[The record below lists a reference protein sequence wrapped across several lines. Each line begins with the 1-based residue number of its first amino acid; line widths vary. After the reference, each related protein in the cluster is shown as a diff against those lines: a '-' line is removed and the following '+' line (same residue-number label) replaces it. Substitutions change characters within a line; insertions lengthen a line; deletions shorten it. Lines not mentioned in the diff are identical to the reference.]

1 MARKGGGRGGS
12 ARTSAN
18 AAHDLDRE
26 SSPRRRRLVAAA
38 ATILGAAVLLA
49 IGYRLLSGPRRAP
62 IILVSI
68 DTLRADHLP
77 AYGYAKIPT
86 PAIDALARDGVVF
99 ESCYTHVPLT
109 LPAHTSLPTGLLP
122 PEHGVRNNIG
132 FRVAEGTPTLASE
145 LRQVGYATGGAV
157 SAAVLRRE
165 TGIAQGFD
173 WYDNDLR
180 AEGPEVRTTEVQR
193 DGSETLE
200 RALSWLR
207 ERTQAT
213 SGEPP
218 FLFFHIFEPHTP
230 YAPPARYRRA
240 GISPYDGEILY
251 ADEIVG
257 RLFDELRRLD
267 LFDRSLIVLL
277 SDHGEGLGDHGEA
290 DHGVFLYREVM
301 RVPLVVRLPGGK
313 GGGRRLSAPVQL
325 VDLNPTL
332 REWAG
337 LPPKPEL
344 RGTSLLAALKG
355 GPAPGDRRVYGESLY
370 GRLHFGWKELFSL
383 TDARYKLILAPR
395 PELYDVRR
403 DAHERHDLLAGESPG
418 AEASTERDR
427 LHRALRALIGNGAPK
442 APNPV
447 DEEEVARLR
456 ALGYVGSPTLDPT
469 QDATAPDPKDRIG
482 DLVLFRKAMR
492 LKGVGMYLLAAEDL
506 EKVAASS
513 PRMVDAWDEL
523 GGIYR
528 RLGQAE
534 KAVGAFR
541 SGLAVA
547 PSRGEAH
554 LALAE
559 FLVELGRLDEAR
571 READAAAAYRP
582 GEAEV
587 GRAFIEATAGDPAA
601 ARAAALRAAKALPAA
616 VPFVDG
622 LLAHG
627 REEYATAVPLL
638 ERALAGVKGRSP
650 RTLPRV
656 SYLLGSAL
664 VEESVHES
672 DEASRTRLRQEAER
686 HLRTELALE
695 PTNAGA
701 VAALCRV
708 HALAGAPEKLRR
720 DLEAFARGNPSPAT
734 FRLAEAIFG
743 QAGLKDDAARW
754 GLRARAGGGRSRTAL
769 PAIAPRR

>member
-109 LPAHTSLPTGLLP
+109 LPAHTSLLTGLLP

-173 WYDNDLR
+173 WYDDDLR

-207 ERTQAT
+207 ERAKAS
-213 SGEPP
+213 SGAPP

-230 YAPPARYRRA
+230 YAPPDRYRRA
-240 GISPYDGEILY
+240 GIPPYDGEVMY

-267 LFDRSLIVLL
+267 LFERSLIVLL

-290 DHGVFLYREVM
+290 DHGVLLYREVM
-301 RVPLVVRLPGGK
+301 RVPLIVKLPGRE
-313 GGGRRLSAPVQL
+313 GGGRRVSDPVQL

-344 RGTSLLAALKG
+344 RGTSLLATLRG

-383 TDARYKLILAPR
+383 TDTRYKLILAPR
-395 PELYDVRR
+395 PELYDVRT
-403 DAHERHDLLAGESPG
+403 DAPERHNLLASGSPG
-418 AEASTERDR
+418 AEASAERDR
-427 LHRALRALIGNGAPK
+427 LHRALRVLPGSGTPK
-442 APNPV
+442 ALNPV

-469 QDATAPDPKDRIG
+469 EDATAPDPKDRIG
-482 DLVLFRKAMR
+482 DLALFRKAMR
-492 LKGVGMYLLAAEDL
+492 LKGVGLHQLAAADL
-506 EKVAASS
+506 EKVVKSS
-513 PRMVDAWDEL
+513 PRMIDAWDEL
-523 GGIYR
+523 GDAYR
-528 RLGQAE
+528 RLGQPD
-534 KAVGAFR
+534 KAVGAYR

-547 PSRGEAH
+547 PSRGGAH
-554 LALAE
+554 LALTD

-571 READAAAAYRP
+571 READAVAPYRP

-587 GRAFIEATAGDPAA
+587 RRAFIEAAGGSPAA
-601 ARAAALRAAKALPAA
+601 ARASALRAVKELPAA
-616 VPFVDG
+616 AAFVDG
-622 LLAHG
+622 FLAHG
-627 REEYATAVPLL
+627 RKEYAAAVPLL
-638 ERALAGVKGRSP
+638 EKALEGVAGRSP
-650 RTLPRV
+650 RTFPRLH
-656 SYLLGSAL
+656 YLLGSAL
-664 VEESVHES
+664 AAESARAT
-672 DEASRTRLRQEAER
+672 DEASRARLRKEAER

-695 PTNAGA
+695 PTSAGA
-701 VAALCRV
+701 VAALAHV
-708 HALAGAPEKLRR
+708 HAVEGSPENLRR
-720 DLEAFARGNPSPAT
+720 TLNAFAIGNPSPAT
-734 FRLAEAIFG
+734 FRFVATAFA
-743 QAGLKDDAARW
+743 QAGLGEDAARW
-754 GLRARAGGGRSRTAL
+754 DQRARASV
-769 PAIAPRR
+769 RR

>member
-1 MARKGGGRGGS
+1 MARKGGGRGGP
-12 ARTSAN
+12 ARTSAE
-18 AAHDLDRE
+18 AARSLARE
-26 SSPRRRRLVAAA
+26 SGHRRRRLAAA
-38 ATILGAAVLLA
+38 AAAVFGVAALFA
-49 IGYRLLSGPRRAP
+49 VGYGVLSGPRRAP

-77 AYGYAKIPT
+77 AYGYSKIPT
-86 PAIDALARDGVVF
+86 PAIDELARTGVLF
-99 ESCYTHVPLT
+99 ENCYTHVPLT
-109 LPAHTSLPTGLLP
+109 LPAHASLLTGLLP
-122 PEHGVRNNIG
+122 PDHGVRNNIG

-145 LRQVGYATGGAV
+145 LKRVGYATGGAI

-173 WYDNDLR
+173 WYDDDLR
-180 AEGPEVRTTEVQR
+180 AEGPQVRTTEVQR

-200 RALSWLR
+200 RALSWLN
-207 ERTQAT
+207 ERTKAS

-240 GISPYDGEILY
+240 GVSPYDGEVMY

-257 RLFDELRRLD
+257 RLFDGLRRLD
-267 LFDRSLIVLL
+267 LFDRSLIILL

-301 RVPLVVRLPGGK
+301 RVPLVVRLPGGE

-325 VDLNPTL
+325 IDLYPTL

-344 RGTSLLAALKG
+344 RGTSLLAALEG

-383 TDARYKLILAPR
+383 TDTRYKLILAPR
-395 PELYDVRR
+395 PELYDVRN
-403 DAHERHDLLAGESPG
+403 DAHERHDLLAGGSPG
-418 AEASTERDR
+418 VEASTERDR
-427 LHRALRALIGNGAPK
+427 LHRALRVLIGSGAPK

-456 ALGYVGSPTLDPT
+456 ALGYVGSPTLDPA
-469 QDATAPDPKDRIG
+469 QDATAPDPKDRIA

-492 LKGVGMYLLAAEDL
+492 LKGAGMYLLAAEDL

-554 LALAE
+554 LALAD
-559 FLVELGRLDEAR
+559 FLVELGRLAEAR
-571 READAAAAYRP
+571 READAAAPYRP
-582 GEAEV
+582 GESEV
-587 GRAFIEATAGDPAA
+587 RRAVIEATAGDPAA
-601 ARAAALRAAKALPAA
+601 ARASALRAANALPAA
-616 VPFVDG
+616 APFVDG

-638 ERALAGVKGRSP
+638 ERAFAGVQGRSP

-656 SYLLGSAL
+656 HYLLGSAL
-664 VEESVHES
+664 VEESVHVS
-672 DEASRTRLRQEAER
+672 DETSRTRLRQEAER

-695 PTNAGA
+695 PTSAGA
-701 VAALCRV
+701 VTALCRV

-734 FRLAEAIFG
+734 FRLAEAILG

-754 GLRARAGGGRSRTAL
+754 GLRARASAGRSRPAL

>member
-1 MARKGGGRGGS
+1 MARKGVGRGGP
-12 ARTSAN
+12 ARTSTD
-18 AAHDLDRE
+18 AARSLNRE
-26 SSPRRRRLVAAA
+26 SSRRRRRITAAA
-38 ATILGAAVLLA
+38 AAIFGTAVLLA
-49 IGYRLLSGPRRAP
+49 VGYRLLSGPRRAP

-109 LPAHTSLPTGLLP
+109 LPAHTSLLTGLLP

-145 LRQVGYATGGAV
+145 LRRVGYATGGAV

-173 WYDNDLR
+173 WYDDDLR
-180 AEGPEVRTTEVQR
+180 AEGPGVRTTEVQR

-290 DHGVFLYREVM
+290 DHGVLLYREVM
-301 RVPLVVRLPGGK
+301 RVPFIVKLPGQQ
-313 GGGRRLSAPVQL
+313 GGGRRVSDPVQL

-332 REWAG
+332 REWVG
-337 LPPKPEL
+337 LPPRPEQS
-344 RGTSLLAALKG
+344 GTSLLSTLRG
-355 GPAPGDRRVYGESLY
+355 GPPPGDRRVYGESLY

-383 TDARYKLILAPR
+383 TDSRFKFILAPR
-395 PELYDVRR
+395 PELYDVEK
-403 DAHERHDLLAGESPG
+403 DASEHHDLLAGGLPD
-418 AEASTERDR
+418 AEASAERDR
-427 LHRALRALIGNGAPK
+427 LHRALRVLIGSGAPK

-469 QDATAPDPKDRIG
+469 EDATAPDPKDRIG
-482 DLVLFRKAMR
+482 DLALYRKAMR
-492 LKGVGMYLLAAEDL
+492 LKRVGMHQVAAGDL
-506 EKVAASS
+506 ERVVKSS
-513 PRMVDAWDEL
+513 PRMIDAWDEL
-523 GGIYR
+523 GETYR
-528 RLGQAE
+528 RLGQPE
-534 KAVGAFR
+534 KAVVALR
-541 SGLAVA
+541 NGLAVA
-547 PSRGEAH
+547 PSRSEAR
-554 LALAE
+554 LALADL
-559 FLVELGRLDEAR
+559 LVELGRLDEAR
-571 READAAAAYRP
+571 REVDAASSLRP

-587 GRAFIEATAGDPAA
+587 RRAFIEAAAGEPAA
-601 ARAAALRAAKALPAA
+601 ARASALRAAGELPAA
-616 VPFVDG
+616 VPYVDG

-627 REEYATAVPLL
+627 REEYAAAVPLL
-638 ERALAGVKGRSP
+638 EKALEGVVGRSP
-650 RTLPRV
+650 RTLPRIH
-656 SYLLGSAL
+656 YLLGSAL
-664 VEESVHES
+664 AAESARAT
-672 DEASRTRLRQEAER
+672 DEASRARLRKEAER

-695 PTNAGA
+695 PTSAGA
-701 VAALCRV
+701 VTALGYV
-708 HALAGAPEKLRR
+708 HALDGSPENLRR
-720 DLEAFARGNPSPAT
+720 DLDAFARGNPSPAT
-734 FRLAEAIFG
+734 FRVVATVFAR
-743 QAGLKDDAARW
+743 AGLREDAARW
-754 GLRARAGGGRSRTAL
+754 DQRAREGV
-769 PAIAPRR
+769 RR

>member
-1 MARKGGGRGGS
+1 MARKGGGRGGL
-12 ARTSAN
+12 ARASTD
-18 AAHDLDRE
+18 AARSLNRE
-26 SSPRRRRLVAAA
+26 SSRRRRCIVAATA
-38 ATILGAAVLLA
+38 AIFGAAGLLA
-49 IGYRLLSGPRRAP
+49 IGYRLLSGPRQAP

-77 AYGYAKIPT
+77 AYGYTKIPT
-86 PAIDALARDGVVF
+86 PAIDELARNGVVF
-99 ESCYTHVPLT
+99 ENCYTHVPLT
-109 LPAHTSLPTGLLP
+109 LPAHASLLTGLLP
-122 PEHGVRNNIG
+122 PDHGVRNNIG

-145 LRQVGYATGGAV
+145 LKRVGYATGGAI
-157 SAAVLRRE
+157 SAAVLRRG

-173 WYDNDLR
+173 WYDDDLR

-207 ERTQAT
+207 ERANAS

-240 GISPYDGEILY
+240 GVSPYDGEVMY

-267 LFDRSLIVLL
+267 LFERSLIVLL

-290 DHGVFLYREVM
+290 DHGVLLYREVM
-301 RVPLVVRLPGGK
+301 RVPFIVKLPGQE
-313 GGGRRLSAPVQL
+313 GGGRRVNDPVQL

-332 REWAG
+332 REWVG
-337 LPPKPEL
+337 LPPRPEQ
-344 RGTSLLAALKG
+344 RGTSLLATLRG

-383 TDARYKLILAPR
+383 TDSRFKLILAPR
-395 PELYDVRR
+395 PELYDVEK
-403 DAHERHDLLAGESPG
+403 DALERHDLLAGGSPG
-418 AEASTERDR
+418 VEASTERDR
-427 LHRALRALIGNGAPK
+427 LHRALRVLIGSGAPK

-469 QDATAPDPKDRIG
+469 EDATAPDPKDRIG
-482 DLVLFRKAMR
+482 DLALFRKAMR
-492 LKGVGMYLLAAEDL
+492 LKGVGMYRPASEDL

-534 KAVGAFR
+534 KAVDAFR

-554 LALAE
+554 LALAD

-571 READAAAAYRP
+571 READTAAPYRP

-587 GRAFIEATAGDPAA
+587 RRAVIEATAGDPAA
-601 ARAAALRAAKALPAA
+601 ARASALRATNALPAA
-616 VPFVDG
+616 APFVDG
-622 LLAHG
+622 LLAHA

-638 ERALAGVKGRSP
+638 EKALDAVKGRSP

-656 SYLLGSAL
+656 HYLLGSAL
-664 VEESVHES
+664 VEQSVHVS

-695 PTNAGA
+695 PTSAGA
-701 VAALCRV
+701 VTALCRV

-720 DLEAFARGNPSPAT
+720 DLEAFARGNPSPAV
-734 FRLAEAIFG
+734 FRLAETIFG

-754 GLRARAGGGRSRTAL
+754 GLRARASAGRSRPAL
-769 PAIAPRR
+769 PAIAPGR

>member
-1 MARKGGGRGGS
+1 MARKGGGRGGL
-12 ARTSAN
+12 ARASTD
-18 AAHDLDRE
+18 AARSLNRE
-26 SSPRRRRLVAAA
+26 SSRRRRCIVAATA
-38 ATILGAAVLLA
+38 AIFGAAGLLA
-49 IGYRLLSGPRRAP
+49 IGYRLLSGPRQAP
-62 IILVSI
+62 IILISI

-77 AYGYAKIPT
+77 AYGYARIPT

-99 ESCYTHVPLT
+99 ENCYTHVPLT
-109 LPAHTSLPTGLLP
+109 LPAHTSLLTGLLP

-132 FRVAEGTPTLASE
+132 FRVPDGTPTLASE
-145 LRQVGYATGGAV
+145 LRRVGYATGGAV

-173 WYDNDLR
+173 WYDDELK

-207 ERTQAT
+207 ERANAS

-230 YAPPARYRRA
+230 YAPPDRYRRA
-240 GISPYDGEILY
+240 GISPYDGEVMY

-267 LFDRSLIVLL
+267 LFERSLIVLL

-290 DHGVFLYREVM
+290 DHGVLLYREVM
-301 RVPLVVRLPGGK
+301 RVPFIVKLPGQE
-313 GGGRRLSAPVQL
+313 GGGRRVNDPVQL

-337 LPPKPEL
+337 LPPRPEQ
-344 RGTSLLAALKG
+344 RGTSLLATLRG

-383 TDARYKLILAPR
+383 TDSRFKLILAPR
-395 PELYDVRR
+395 PELYDVEK
-403 DAHERHDLLAGESPG
+403 DASERHDLLAGGLPG
-418 AEASTERDR
+418 AETTAERDR
-427 LHRALRALIGNGAPK
+427 LHRALRIVIGSGAPK
-442 APNPV
+442 APSPV

-469 QDATAPDPKDRIG
+469 EDATAPDPKDRIG
-482 DLVLFRKAMR
+482 DLALFRKAMR
-492 LKGVGMYLLAAEDL
+492 LKGVGMHQLAAADL
-506 EKVAASS
+506 ERVVRSS
-513 PRMVDAWDEL
+513 PRMIDAWDEL
-523 GGIYR
+523 GESYR
-528 RLGQAE
+528 RLGQPDE
-534 KAVGAFR
+534 AVGAFR
-541 SGLAVA
+541 RGLAVA

-554 LALAE
+554 LALTD

-571 READAAAAYRP
+571 READAAAPFRP

-587 GRAFIEATAGDPAA
+587 RRAFIEAAARNPAA
-601 ARAAALRAAKALPAA
+601 ARASALRATKDLPAA
-616 VPFVDG
+616 APFVDG
-622 LLAHG
+622 LLAHA

-638 ERALAGVKGRSP
+638 EKALDAVKGRSP
-650 RTLPRV
+650 RTLPRIH
-656 SYLLGSAL
+656 YLLGSAL
-664 VEESVHES
+664 AEESVRVT

-701 VAALCRV
+701 VVALCRV
-708 HALAGAPEKLRR
+708 HAMANAPESFRR
-720 DLEAFARGNPSPAT
+720 DLETFARGNPTPAI
-734 FRLAEAIFG
+734 FRLAETIFG
-743 QAGLKDDAARW
+743 QAGLKEDAARW
-754 GLRARAGGGRSRTAL
+754 GLRARASAAR
-769 PAIAPRR
+769 

>member
-1 MARKGGGRGGS
+1 MARKGGRRGGP

-18 AAHDLDRE
+18 DAHGLDRE
-26 SSPRRRRLVAAA
+26 SSPRRQRLAAA
-38 ATILGAAVLLA
+38 AAAVVGAAALFAVA
-49 IGYRLLSGPRRAP
+49 YGLLSGPRRAP
-62 IILVSI
+62 IVLVSI

-77 AYGYAKIPT
+77 AYGYTRIET
-86 PAIDALARDGVVF
+86 PAIDALARDGVLF
-99 ESCYTHVPLT
+99 ENCYTHVPLT
-109 LPAHTSLPTGLLP
+109 LPAHASLLTGLLP
-122 PEHGVRNNIG
+122 PDHGVRNNIG
-132 FRVAEGTPTLASE
+132 FRLAEGTPTLASE
-145 LRQVGYATGGAV
+145 LRRVGYATGGAI

-173 WYDNDLR
+173 WYDDDLR

-207 ERTQAT
+207 ERAT
-213 SGEPP
+213 ASSGEPP

-230 YAPPARYRRA
+230 YAPPARYRRTGVA
-240 GISPYDGEILY
+240 PYDGEVMY

-267 LFDRSLIVLL
+267 LFERSLIVLL

-290 DHGVFLYREVM
+290 DHGVLLYREVM
-301 RVPLVVRLPGGK
+301 RVPLVVRLPGGR
-313 GGGRRLSAPVQL
+313 GGGRRLSDPVQL

-344 RGTSLLAALKG
+344 GGISLLSALRG
-355 GPAPGDRRVYGESLY
+355 GPAPGDRRAYGESLY

-383 TDARYKLILAPR
+383 TDTRYKLILAPR
-395 PELYDVRR
+395 PELYDVRN
-403 DAHERHDLLAGESPG
+403 DPPERHDLLANGPRGEEV
-418 AEASTERDR
+418 AAERDR
-427 LHRALRALIGNGAPK
+427 LHRALRVLIGSGTPK
-442 APNPV
+442 APSPV

-469 QDATAPDPKDRIG
+469 EDATAPDPKDRIG
-482 DLVLFRKAMR
+482 DLALFRKAMR
-492 LKGVGMYLLAAEDL
+492 LKGVGMHQLAAADL
-506 EKVAASS
+506 ERIVKSS
-513 PRMVDAWDEL
+513 PRMIDAWDEL
-523 GGIYR
+523 GDTYR
-528 RLGQAE
+528 RLGQPDE
-534 KAVGAFR
+534 AVAAFR

-554 LALAE
+554 LALTD

-571 READAAAAYRP
+571 READAAAPFRP

-587 GRAFIEATAGDPAA
+587 RRAFIEAAAGNPEAARASALRATRELPAA
-601 ARAAALRAAKALPAA
+601 A
-616 VPFVDG
+616 PFVDG
-622 LLAHG
+622 LLAYA
-627 REEYATAVPLL
+627 RKEYATAVPLL
-638 ERALAGVKGRSP
+638 EKALDAVEGRSP

-656 SYLLGSAL
+656 HYLLGSAL
-664 VEESVHES
+664 AEESVRVS

-686 HLRTELALE
+686 NLRVELALE

-701 VAALCRV
+701 VVALCRV
-708 HALAGAPEKLRR
+708 HALADAPESFRR
-720 DLEAFARGNPSPAT
+720 DLEAFARGNPTPAT
-734 FRLAEAIFG
+734 FRLAETLFG
-743 QAGLKDDAARW
+743 QAGLKEDATRW
-754 GLRARAGGGRSRTAL
+754 GLRARVSAAR
-769 PAIAPRR
+769 